1 MCFSRSFGEES
12 FGKYLFFQWYFRGM
26 SITCFV
32 LDVTAMS
39 PHLGYPKIWG
49 QRDVFSCDKHV
60 LVLIMAINSGRQHG
74 FAFLCLPMEYS
85 RAVVAGFVP
94 GEGKGC
100 SLHTALLEEGCC
112 VTRSVQQPG
121 GRWHPLAAQELGSG
135 ERQFAFLPT
144 GAFLVLRLLSSLG
157 GASVNI
163 SASVCARG
171 WERKEKNYVGKH
183 LGIGK
188 GRTGRLRAIGPGTV
202 GQLRGGKQEK
212 AQVQLLLQQGR
223 TVAWPRSGGK
233 RQYEDGRNIRV
244 VPGGCWTVLQNLPS
258 QGQEMGGEGKGQP
271 VSVQAVPIC
280 LGKGG
285 VTANSSIPV

>member
-1 MCFSRSFGEES
+1 MCFSHSFGEES
-12 FGKYLFFQWYFRGM
+12 FGKYLFFQWYFKGM

-49 QRDVFSCDKHV
+49 QRGVCSYDKHV
-60 LVLIMAINSGRQHG
+60 LVLIMVINSGRQHR
-74 FAFLCLPMEYS
+74 FAFLCLQMEYS
-85 RAVVAGFVP
+85 SAVMVGFVP

-100 SLHTALLEEGCC
+100 SVHTALLEDGCC

-121 GRWHPLAAQELGSG
+121 GRWHPLAAQ

-163 SASVCARG
+163 SASICARG
-171 WERKEKNYVGKH
+171 WERKEKNYVGKN

-188 GRTGRLRAIGPGTV
+188 GRTDRLRAIGPGIV
-202 GQLRGGKQEK
+202 GQ
-212 AQVQLLLQQGR
+212 
-223 TVAWPRSGGK
+223 PRE
-233 RQYEDGRNIRV
+233 R
-244 VPGGCWTVLQNLPS
+244 
-258 QGQEMGGEGKGQP
+258 
-271 VSVQAVPIC
+271 
-280 LGKGG
+280 
-285 VTANSSIPV
+285 

>member
-1 MCFSRSFGEES
+1 MCFSHSFGEES
-12 FGKYLFFQWYFRGM
+12 FGKYLFFQWYFKGM

-49 QRDVFSCDKHV
+49 QRGVCNSDKHV
-60 LVLIMAINSGRQHG
+60 LVLTMAV
-74 FAFLCLPMEYS
+74 M
-85 RAVVAGFVP
+85 VGFVP

-100 SLHTALLEEGCC
+100 SVHTALLEEGCC

-121 GRWHPLAAQELGSG
+121 GRWHPLAAQ

-163 SASVCARG
+163 SASICARG
-171 WERKEKNYVGKH
+171 WERKEKNYVGKN

-188 GRTGRLRAIGPGTV
+188 GRTDRLRAIGPGIV
-202 GQLRGGKQEK
+202 GQ
-212 AQVQLLLQQGR
+212 
-223 TVAWPRSGGK
+223 PRE
-233 RQYEDGRNIRV
+233 R
-244 VPGGCWTVLQNLPS
+244 
-258 QGQEMGGEGKGQP
+258 
-271 VSVQAVPIC
+271 
-280 LGKGG
+280 
-285 VTANSSIPV
+285 